1 MEIFMVDFESPFT
14 LELQGKKVT
23 ITPFKERD
31 PNIIKLGID
40 APKSMTVNREEIH
53 LQLLQKTPFYY
64 PLQKQ
69 HFYIFV
75 K

>member
-1 MEIFMVDFESPFT
+1 MEIVKVDFEKPFT
-14 LELQGKKVT
+14 LELYGQKVT

-53 LQLLQKTPFYY
+53 LQLLKK
-64 PLQKQ
+64 KQ
-69 HFYIFV
+69 AEQAEQES
-75 K
+75 